1 MVDYKM
7 NWRAKHEIKRKCGT
21 QSRCRE
27 LGNQHGEGDACSLS
41 KFSSWGAQVEVGEG
55 CSVDQLPLLQRSKD
69 GDCVTAGNSPGG
81 NHQIFY
87 WVSWYW
93 AWVDWA
99 LLSTTFD
106 KISRKWQGNPYLV
119 HSCWLCKSK
128 TGKEVKTWVFF
139 NFLSSVILVCMEGG
153 QHLKLS
159 ALLPWVSRIGLRLS
173 GLCNEHLYP
182 LNNLARPKLRDFDPY
197 IKA

>member
-41 KFSSWGAQVEVGEG
+41 KFSSWGARVEVGEG
-55 CSVDQLPLLQRSKD
+55 CSVDQLPLLQKSKD

-99 LLSTTFD
+99 LLSNTFD

-139 NFLSSVILVCMEGG
+139 NFLSSVILVCMEGDSIWN
-153 QHLKLS
+153 LVLS
-159 ALLPWVSRIGLRLS
+159 FREFLGLDSDYLGCATS
-173 GLCNEHLYP
+173 TFTH
-182 LNNLARPKLRDFDPY
+182 
-197 IKA
+197 